1 MDKITHLNAFNEAT
15 KTQLQEICQ
24 PPLREQLTMLRVQ
37 FKEDFR
43 KWTTEITLTN
53 QMRTSSLAHGFFRF
67 LFIFFQTNLS
77 IAPILLQ
84 YSHKVNTGQQHD
96 TDYWW

>member
-1 MDKITHLNAFNEAT
+1 MLST
-15 KTQLQEICQ
+15 KLPKPSSKKSVN
-24 PPLREQLTMLRVQ
+24 PPERAQFTMLHVL
-37 FKEDFR
+37 FKEDLK

-53 QMRTSSLAHGFFRF
+53 RMRTSSLANGFFLF

-77 IAPILLQ
+77 LAPILLQ

-96 TDYWW
+96 TEYWW